1 MGPGGKGEVGMGR
14 VGQVRVEGVGVT
26 LLVDWVLSH
35 ILKSVR
41 IVSVRGVTQLVDCH
55 LIVGLTVSPLSC

>member
-1 MGPGGKGEVGMGR
+1 MGPGGKGGAWMGR
-14 VGQVRVEGVGVT
+14 AEQIRVEGVGAT